1 MSDRRRPQNRA
12 PMPAG
17 AMHAFVGGAGGAR
30 SISQSPT
37 TLSEPV
43 VVDSDEEENHQ
54 DVVQIAK
61 DPWVLSTQPRPA
73 YMGLVGA
80 GEGEG
85 KCQITVVKGKDKST
99 IEVWCYGAEKGKT
112 PGLTQVLDYVDKTAS
127 GLWTGVCKLCH
138 RAIKGTGVSRFLAHF
153 QDRARGQSGNGGH
166 GIGGNV
172 CLKVRLLTAE
182 QIAQV
187 EAAADKL
194 ADRKKAGKDSAGI
207 AVKARTN
214 SLNQSKLLTM
224 GQTDVLKWMTKSN
237 VRPEQAAAVLDCD
250 QWWLCLTV
258 TSGEVHTSL
267 QKRRHIRSAS
277 TRL

>member
-1 MSDRRRPQNRA
+1 
-12 PMPAG
+12 
-17 AMHAFVGGAGGAR
+17 MHAFVGGAGGAR
-30 SISQSPT
+30 STSQSPT

-73 YMGLVGA
+73 YMGLVGV

-99 IEVWCYGAEKGKT
+99 IEVWCYGAEGKT

-153 QDRARGQSGNGGH
+153 KFPGPSEGP
-166 GIGGNV
+166 
-172 CLKVRLLTAE
+172 VRE
-182 QIAQV
+182 WGPRHRWECV
-187 EAAADKL
+187 SE
-194 ADRKKAGKDSAGI
+194 GEGVDS
-207 AVKARTN
+207 
-214 SLNQSKLLTM
+214 
-224 GQTDVLKWMTKSN
+224 
-237 VRPEQAAAVLDCD
+237 
-250 QWWLCLTV
+250 
-258 TSGEVHTSL
+258 
-267 QKRRHIRSAS
+267 
-277 TRL
+277 

>member
-17 AMHAFVGGAGGAR
+17 AMDAFVGGAGGAR
-30 SISQSPT
+30 SISQSPS
-37 TLSEPV
+37 TLSETV

-73 YMGLVGA
+73 YMGLVGV

-85 KCQITVVKGKDKST
+85 KCQITVVKGRDKST

-138 RAIKGTGVSRFLAHF
+138 RAIKGTVMNMIQSPAVAFSMSKGTFLLSRW
-153 QDRARGQSGNGGH
+153 RN
-166 GIGGNV
+166 
-172 CLKVRLLTAE
+172 LL
-182 QIAQV
+182 
-187 EAAADKL
+187 
-194 ADRKKAGKDSAGI
+194 
-207 AVKARTN
+207 
-214 SLNQSKLLTM
+214 
-224 GQTDVLKWMTKSN
+224 
-237 VRPEQAAAVLDCD
+237 
-250 QWWLCLTV
+250 
-258 TSGEVHTSL
+258 
-267 QKRRHIRSAS
+267 
-277 TRL
+277 